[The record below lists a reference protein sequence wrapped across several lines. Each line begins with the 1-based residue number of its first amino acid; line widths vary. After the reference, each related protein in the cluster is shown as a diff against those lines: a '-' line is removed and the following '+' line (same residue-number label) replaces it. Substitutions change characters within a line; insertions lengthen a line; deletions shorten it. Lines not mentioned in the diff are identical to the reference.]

1 MSENNALDV
10 MADQSVQLYSDANQG
25 DDLYLFCSSCRSCLS
40 SCACAGVAR
49 LDAYVAGVA
58 RRAGV
63 VQVTHGHSLMINQS
77 VD

>member
-40 SCACAGVAR
+40 SCACAGDAR
-49 LDAYVAGVA
+49 PVVHVEGVT
-58 RRAGV
+58 RLAGV
-63 VQVTHGHSLMINQS
+63 VQVTHDRHTLS
-77 VD
+77 